1 MVAIPTTFQQFNTR
15 INPST
20 NVGYS
25 NPSQISTKTA
35 PYPNDSFATTSKP
48 KEKSKVFWWVA
59 GAAVLGVF
67 ATGALVVRGRLKAV
81 TKLAEHIDFKPA
93 KTIDEAKDF
102 AMKNLGIKKF
112 DVGNDVDIANW
123 VNEGL
128 TQASNRFK
136 GRAYLPEN
144 VALFPP
150 KLLKENPN
158 VLAGM
163 NHGFMKRDSKGFMHH
178 TLYINPNSNSVAG
191 MIDEIKK
198 VGLVNVKDKT
208 FTLPMFMRV
217 DDDMRKILV
226 KAANKKPLYVN
237 EIYQLQ
243 QFASVCDDFLGSP
256 KVVLKDLYSQ
266 KGFVE
271 LAKTKAPKVYKKF
284 ADLEKLSEKELYSYK
299 DKLFRELLNNGVKRQ
314 DIPTSSILTSKVSP
328 FDTIFHELGHTAHEK
343 NAIFKY
349 NNGTFKEGGKLYKM
363 FKTPEMQE
371 VAQKVSVYATKT
383 PYEFV
388 ADVFA
393 GLMRGIK
400 YSDDVMALYKKL
412 NGPVVPA

>member
-144 VALFPP
+144 VALYPP
-150 KLLKENPN
+150 KLLKEKPDI
-158 VLAGM
+158 LAGM
-163 NHGFMKRDSKGFMHH
+163 NHGFMKMDSKGFMHH
-178 TLYINPNSNSVAG
+178 TLYINPNSNSMTGIV
-191 MIDEIKK
+191 DELKK
-198 VGLVNVKDKT
+198 ARLVSFKDKAVICQ
-208 FTLPMFMRV
+208 PFMRV
-217 DDDMRKILV
+217 DDDMQKILG
-226 KAANKKPLYVN
+226 KLAIKKPLYVN
-237 EIYQLQ
+237 EIYQLKEY
-243 QFASVCDDFLGSP
+243 ASVVEDFLYSP

-271 LAKTKAPKVYKKF
+271 LAKAKAPKVYKEF
-284 ADLEKLSEKELYSYK
+284 AELEKLSECELFKYRDGLFKELLK
-299 DKLFRELLNNGVKRQ
+299 NGVKYQ

-371 VAQKVSVYATKT
+371 VAQKVSLYATET

-393 GLMRGIK
+393 GLMSGTK